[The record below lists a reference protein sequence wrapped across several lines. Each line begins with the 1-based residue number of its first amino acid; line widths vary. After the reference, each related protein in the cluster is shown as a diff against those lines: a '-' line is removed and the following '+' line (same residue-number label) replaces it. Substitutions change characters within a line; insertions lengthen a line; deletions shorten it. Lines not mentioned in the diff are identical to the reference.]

1 MTVISALMI
10 TLAGCPARSGTE
22 QPAFAQPPTDLPVSR
37 IVLPFDAYRLGPH
50 ERGLLERAH
59 RVMTERCMQARGLGQ
74 ALRAMPPVR
83 DDPPEHARRYGVA
96 EEAVAHRYGYHYPSS
111 AADDSRAAQLARW
124 ETTLSARELS
134 ALDGTT
140 ARPGCWTQATALLT
154 PSPPQADLRWLE
166 TSNFRTVNESA
177 THPTTLKAQTAWR
190 MCMRQAGFDYTT
202 PLAASSERRWKLDT
216 RLITSQERATA
227 VADVRCKHRS
237 GLITAWLTAETVLQ
251 TAAIT
256 QHKDRFT
263 RIGNYRRTQ
272 LARAQRLSTRQ
283 ESRG

>member
-22 QPAFAQPPTDLPVSR
+22 QPAFAQPPTGLPVSP

-83 DDPPEHARRYGVA
+83 NDPPEHARRY
-96 EEAVAHRYGYHYPSS
+96 
-111 AADDSRAAQLARW
+111 
-124 ETTLSARELS
+124 
-134 ALDGTT
+134 
-140 ARPGCWTQATALLT
+140 
-154 PSPPQADLRWLE
+154 ADLRWLE

-177 THPTTLKAQTAWR
+177 THPATLKAQTAWR